1 MSRFIKLKSMLINT
15 SHITKI
21 VKAENKYLIS
31 LTSNHFSGHII
42 FGSGSI
48 NSNGVDDIE
57 ICKTENYTD
66 YIIIN
71 EFYNKPT

>member
-1 MSRFIKLKSMLINT
+1 MLINVN
-15 SHITKI
+15 HITKI
-21 VKAENKYLIS
+21 VKAENKYLIK
-31 LTSNHFSGHII
+31 LLVTSNDFSGHII

-66 YIIIN
+66 YIIID